1 MPTHL
6 KAYQSH
12 AQDLSIESGAVM
24 CLGRI
29 VIPSELRKKT
39 LDHIHLGHPGIVAMK
54 SLARTYVWWP
64 KLSEE
69 VEKYVLHCPECQK
82 SRNTPPDYPLQN
94 WPITSSPWERVHVD
108 FAGPVKEQYYLLMQC
123 AASKWPEVLPIAS
136 LHAHTVISKMRE
148 VFARLGVPAELV
160 SDNGPPFTS
169 ALFTTF
175 LKNNN
180 IRHRLTTPYHPKSNG
195 LIERLVQTVK
205 QRVLLRC
212 ERGAVNK
219 RLQQFLMSYRN
230 SIHCSTKET
239 PARLMI
245 GRNLSTLWDHIQLAR
260 VTAMESQNRQ
270 KKYYDR
276 RCKARAFQV
285 GDEVWYRPNNKI
297 KWKSGIIVERTSE
310 TTYSVECHGR
320 YIRGHIDQLRRRY
333 RETERQ
339 VVSGFDWPAIET
351 SDTTYEKNDKER
363 NSDDATRN
371 DLEQP
376 AENLASTEKIVTETL
391 GSNTDANL
399 QQENGPHNDSNQA
412 MTVLRQSERKR
423 TRPERFGASWPW

>member
-1 MPTHL
+1 
-6 KAYQSH
+6 
-12 AQDLSIESGAVM
+12 
-24 CLGRI
+24 
-29 VIPSELRKKT
+29 
-39 LDHIHLGHPGIVAMK
+39 
-54 SLARTYVWWP
+54 
-64 KLSEE
+64 
-69 VEKYVLHCPECQK
+69 
-82 SRNTPPDYPLQN
+82 
-94 WPITSSPWERVHVD
+94 
-108 FAGPVKEQYYLLMQC
+108 
-123 AASKWPEVLPIAS
+123 
-136 LHAHTVISKMRE
+136 
-148 VFARLGVPAELV
+148 
-160 SDNGPPFTS
+160 
-169 ALFTTF
+169 
-175 LKNNN
+175 
-180 IRHRLTTPYHPKSNG
+180 
-195 LIERLVQTVK
+195 
-205 QRVLLRC
+205 
-212 ERGAVNK
+212 
-219 RLQQFLMSYRN
+219 MSYRN

-245 GRNLSTLWDHIQLAR
+245 GRNLSTLWDHIQPAR

-276 RCKARAFQV
+276 RCKARAFQC
-285 GDEVWYRPNNKI
+285 
-297 KWKSGIIVERTSE
+297 
-310 TTYSVECHGR
+310 VECHGR

-363 NSDDATRN
+363 NADDATRN

>member
-1 MPTHL
+1 MAGRKFIIETDHKPLQHIFGEKRNLQKTVNHRLVRWATILNQYNYTLQFIKGSENTLADMLSRLPQQESTQTKGDDDPAIVHLIQDEAAEQSGLSLDSILSATNLDAELRLVKSYITRGWPTTMPTHL

-12 AQDLSIESGAVM
+12 AQDLSIESGAIM

-123 AASKWPEVLPIAS
+123 AASKWSEVLPIAS
-136 LHAHTVISKMRE
+136 LHAHT
-148 VFARLGVPAELV
+148 
-160 SDNGPPFTS
+160 
-169 ALFTTF
+169 
-175 LKNNN
+175 
-180 IRHRLTTPYHPKSNG
+180 
-195 LIERLVQTVK
+195 
-205 QRVLLRC
+205 
-212 ERGAVNK
+212 
-219 RLQQFLMSYRN
+219 
-230 SIHCSTKET
+230 
-239 PARLMI
+239 
-245 GRNLSTLWDHIQLAR
+245 
-260 VTAMESQNRQ
+260 
-270 KKYYDR
+270 
-276 RCKARAFQV
+276 
-285 GDEVWYRPNNKI
+285 
-297 KWKSGIIVERTSE
+297 

-333 RETERQ
+333 RKTERQ

-412 MTVLRQSERKR
+412 MTVLR
-423 TRPERFGASWPW
+423 